1 MEGEK
6 CRKMKREREDRSG
19 KKWGGGKKGRLFEK
33 GRYRQNDK
41 GGRRRR
47 RTEGGEKKDQIQKR
61 GHNMVMAARVTEI
74 ESGE

>member
-1 MEGEK
+1 
-6 CRKMKREREDRSG
+6 MKREREDGSG
-19 KKWGGGKKGRLFEK
+19 KKWGGGEKGRLFEK

>member
-47 RTEGGEKKDQIQKR
+47 RTEGGEKKKTKYRNGGI
-61 GHNMVMAARVTEI
+61 I
-74 ESGE
+74 W